1 MIIFTPSN
9 HKTQGNDEMT
19 NTNQIVNMKLTGIN
33 KKNGKREEI
42 AGTYGLA
49 YVDSKKEL
57 DMRAWFLKEVK
68 SGDWDNYFTDF
79 AIEVTR
85 TTTELEV
92 VA

>member
-1 MIIFTPSN
+1 MN
-9 HKTQGNDEMT
+9 
-19 NTNQIVNMKLTGIN
+19 NTNQIVSMKLTGIN
-33 KKNGKREEI
+33 KKNNEREEI
-42 AGTYGLA
+42 AGTWGLE

-57 DMRAWFLKEVK
+57 DMRAWFIKEVK
-68 SGDWDNYFTDF
+68 SGDWDAHFTDF